1 MLVRQRRR
9 LLSLSTCNGA
19 QALSS
24 PSIAGR
30 IGVMEILI
38 WLGVLAWFVGAV
50 GAYFVVS
57 IKLSKEIKEMTPD
70 QRREFFKTRR
80 QR

>member
-1 MLVRQRRR
+1 ML
-9 LLSLSTCNGA
+9 TGA

-24 PSIAGR
+24 SPVAGR

-50 GAYFVVS
+50 SAYFVVS
-57 IKLSKEIKEMTPD
+57 IKLAKDIKEMTPD
-70 QRREFFKTRR
+70 QRIEFLKTRR